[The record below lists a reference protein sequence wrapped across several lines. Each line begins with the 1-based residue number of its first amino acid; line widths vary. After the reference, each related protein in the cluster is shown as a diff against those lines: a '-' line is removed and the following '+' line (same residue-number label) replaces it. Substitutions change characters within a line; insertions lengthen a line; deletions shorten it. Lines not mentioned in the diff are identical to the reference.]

1 LRKLVVAKTG
11 QHFPASPSIA
21 DTRIIAN
28 MAGLGVGLGA
38 TLVTALYQILAGTKQ
53 KELKANSTQL
63 LHQYTPQVQVKHG
76 DHQG

>member
-1 LRKLVVAKTG
+1 
-11 QHFPASPSIA
+11 
-21 DTRIIAN
+21 